1 MLQRPLVLRL
11 SAACAL
17 CVATLGAAAQTPT
30 SSLPQL
36 PISTND
42 QVRPL
47 LPAQLRD
54 FDAYVESARK
64 AFDVPGIAVAIV
76 KDGNVVLARGFG
88 QRELGKPDAVDAHT

>member
-17 CVATLGAAAQTPT
+17 CVATLGAAAQTST

-47 LPAQLRD
+47 LPAQL
-54 FDAYVESARK
+54 
-64 AFDVPGIAVAIV
+64 
-76 KDGNVVLARGFG
+76 
-88 QRELGKPDAVDAHT
+88 